1 MRTNST
7 QVYIGSPLRNKAFR
21 NLTLCGTIADVVRE
35 SGLDPYLPHTQ
46 TAKPDE
52 YADEA
57 DIYTKN
63 TGALDNS
70 LFAIF
75 EITNPSHGVGMEIE
89 HALSRNIPLL
99 CIAEK
104 HTKISRMLS
113 GSIESTRIEY
123 YSDLKELEAKLRT
136 RITEELR
143 LLETNKMGK
152 FITIEGI
159 DFTGKSTI
167 CQKLKT
173 QLEEQEKE
181 VILVSDPPSIPP
193 WKDLK
198 QFFET
203 EGEISKLSEAFLLLA
218 ARLDNYERIIE
229 PAIHQ
234 ADIVISD
241 RHTDSWFAYQAYRL
255 RAYFN
260 DSIEESLRFLM
271 SINNALLR
279 NFPVRVPDLTILITD
294 EPTRI
299 IQRASSRSGISK
311 YEQIETQ
318 RVVQEI
324 YLQLAKEF
332 PRRFRMIEAKGKDLD
347 TVYKQVYTLCHHL
360 LEWEQ

>member
-1 MRTNST
+1 MNINDM
-7 QVYIGSPLRNKAFR
+7 QVYIGSPLRIKEFR
-21 NLTLCGTIADVVRE
+21 DLALCERVTSIVSKLGFIPYIPHKDT
-35 SGLDPYLPHTQ
+35 GDPD
-46 TAKPDE
+46 KEIDE
-52 YADEA
+52 DALYR
-57 DIYTKN
+57 KN
-63 TGALDNS
+63 IQALNDS
-70 LFAIF
+70 AFAIF
-75 EITNPSHGVGMEIE
+75 EVTHPSHGVGMEIQY
-89 HALSRNIPLL
+89 AILNNIPFL

-104 HTKISRMLS
+104 DSVISKMIRGSVGLS
-113 GSIESTRIEY
+113 NIEY
-123 YSDLKELEAKLRT
+123 YSDSS
-136 RITEELR
+136 ELR
-143 LLETNKMGK
+143 GKLEQRIHKDIRLRYLHKGK

-167 CQKLKT
+167 CHKLKT
-173 QLEEQEKE
+173 QLEEQERE

-279 NFPVRVPDLTILITD
+279 DYLVPVPDLTILITD
-294 EPTRI
+294 EPTQI

-318 RVVQEI
+318 RVVQEV

-332 PRRFRMIEAKGKDLD
+332 HRRFRMIEAKGKDLD

-360 LEWEQ
+360 LEGEQ